1 MDRKIIFLLPLLL
14 LSGCI
19 QVRTDSQEP
28 GEPPAV
34 REKAPA
40 AAHAGGPL
48 AAAVLD
54 RIARQSIRWED
65 LCLYPAPEQMWRDDR
80 FRQIRPDGTLRP
92 SDFRL
97 KKIVRLPDRRVRVSF
112 FFLPLRVGYDGRR
125 VWNTRVDFTFSEDES
140 EIEEI
145 RTVSEL
151 TDGSPPGI
159 FRLTASACN
168 AVSAAVL
175 KKLFALYLPGNIRA
189 GEKYRFCYPVNGSDE
204 TFREHLRPRARI
216 PELDPNE
223 EYPGLPIPFE
233 KGRYRSFDAGAFY
246 YYAGIVLP
254 VNEKEVWVFDT
265 SIRYAG
271 GETHGTFYKLKKG
284 LIFWETV
291 CDGAYD
297 APSRAVREKESL

>member
-1 MDRKIIFLLPLLL
+1 MDCKIIFLLPLLL
-14 LSGCI
+14 LAGCI
-19 QVRTDSQEP
+19 QVRPDSQEP
-28 GEPPAV
+28 GEAPAV
-34 REKAPA
+34 REKAPGP
-40 AAHAGGPL
+40 AGAGSPL
-48 AAAVLD
+48 PSVILD

-65 LCLYPAPEQMWRDDR
+65 LCLYPAPEQMWREDR
-80 FRQIRPDGTLRP
+80 FRQIRPDGALRP

-97 KKIVRLPDRRVRVSF
+97 KKTVRLSGRRVRVSF

-125 VWNTRVDFTFSEDES
+125 VWDTRVDFTFAADRT

-145 RTVSEL
+145 RMVSEL
-151 TDGSPPGI
+151 TADSPPGV

-168 AVSAAVL
+168 AISAAVL
-175 KKLFALYLPGNIRA
+175 KKLFALYLPGNIRTR
-189 GEKYRFCYPVNGSDE
+189 ERYRFCCPVNGTDAK
-204 TFREHLRPRARI
+204 FREHLRPRARI
-216 PELDPNE
+216 PELDPSE
-223 EYPGLPIPFE
+223 EYPGLPVPFE

-271 GETHGTFYKLKKG
+271 GETRGAFYKLKKG

-291 CDGAYD
+291 CEGAYD
-297 APSRAVREKESL
+297 APSRAVREKGSL